1 VSAQLVMILRGREY
15 VMKTYA
21 DPVLAEQH
29 RQALR
34 DMHPNWQLVTRDQTK
49 EEL

>member
-1 VSAQLVMILRGREY
+1 MTAQLVLIFRGREY

-34 DMHPNWQLVTRDQTK
+34 DMHPNWHLATRDQPK
-49 EEL
+49 E